1 MAAQAYIDGVE
12 VTDYVLEGSV
22 TRRLNRPAQAT
33 IKMPIDQA
41 IGDVGSRLK
50 VVFDGDLFFHGTILM
65 IEDQG
70 DEDFGYTT
78 YNASDPMEL
87 WAWRLVKDSDGDWS
101 FPSIVYDY
109 GDPETGGGAAQIMYH
124 ALNNSVNAIFPA
136 DAAIDPDGSLFIAL
150 DAGNFATNGAP
161 VRGAPTDW
169 PMSIAEL
176 FELLVSTGT
185 VDIILQPIDSG
196 GNMAIAYAY
205 NGDYGTDVSGSV
217 SFDYGMG
224 SYNVR
229 QVRRS
234 VDMSSLVNK
243 LQYLG
248 GPKMSTPADPNADQ
262 HWCFE
267 VAGLNPENFPD
278 PPYSAVIAK
287 REASWGTYGKR
298 QEVRIYDAEAEN
310 CRDPLNTWSRDL
322 YRRLWLVETWIRSAP
337 RELVHVTPTRGTGI
351 GDFNIGDLVMVRAG
365 SFFRGGFSGKQRIYA
380 YTVSW
385 DADGVLELGELQTSA
400 DQEGVP

>member
-1 MAAQAYIDGVE
+1 MAAEIYIDGVE
-12 VTDYVLEGSV
+12 VTNYTIEGSA
-22 TRRLNRPAQAT
+22 TRRLNRSAQAT
-33 IKMPIDQA
+33 IRLPIDQA

-50 VVFDGDLFFHGTILM
+50 IVFDGDLFFHGTILM

-70 DEDFGYTT
+70 DEDFGYSV

-87 WAWRLVKDSDGDWS
+87 WSWRLVKDSDGDWS
-101 FPSIVYDY
+101 YPSILDTY
-109 GDPETGGGAAQIMYH
+109 GDDGASRVMYN
-124 ALNNSVNAIFPA
+124 ALDNSIYAVD
-136 DAAIDPDGSLFIAL
+136 DALDPDGSLFIAL
-150 DAGNFATNGAP
+150 DSANFSYGGFPVKAGP
-161 VRGAPTDW
+161 SDW
-169 PMSIAEL
+169 PMTIAEL

-196 GNMAIAYAY
+196 GNMAIAYGY
-205 NGDYGTDVSGSV
+205 NGDYGTDLSGSV

-248 GPKMSTPADPNADQ
+248 GPKMSTIADPNATQ

-267 VAGLNPENFPD
+267 VAGLNAENYPD
-278 PPYSAVIAK
+278 PPYTEVIAK
-287 REASWGTYGKR
+287 RDESWGKYGKR

-310 CRDPLNTWSRDL
+310 CRDPINTYARDL
-322 YRRLWLVETWIRSAP
+322 YRRLWLIETWIRSAP

-351 GDFNIGDLVMVRAG
+351 GDFDIGDLVTVQAG

-400 DQEGVP
+400 DQEGMS